1 MNAGL
6 THLVDNGKLDQQVA
20 KGVADL
26 LDDEQ
31 DEQAC
36 GGGGWV
42 QCSQRWVQ
50 VPERKQGHVEG
61 HL

>member
-6 THLVDNGKLDQQVA
+6 TNLVDNGKLDQQVA

-31 DEQAC
+31 DEVDDTNKYPKAKHQN
-36 GGGGWV
+36 
-42 QCSQRWVQ
+42 
-50 VPERKQGHVEG
+50 
-61 HL
+61 